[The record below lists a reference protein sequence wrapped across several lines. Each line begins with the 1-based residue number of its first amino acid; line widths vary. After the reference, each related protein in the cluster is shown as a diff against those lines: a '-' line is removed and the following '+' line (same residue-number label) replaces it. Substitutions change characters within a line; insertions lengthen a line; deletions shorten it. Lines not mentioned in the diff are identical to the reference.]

1 MSAGGGSLAASQGMR
16 AATAQLAEEAALL
29 SHPETTEHVADHEL
43 TSKQKRAWVG
53 IACPGLTQEERIAAV
68 KALEHYSGMGF
79 RAIHKSN
86 PDNNPKVAREIELI
100 DRVLGGKNAP
110 IYKGAIY
117 RGVDYS
123 GSEAELRKIIKSGQ
137 WTETGITSFSS
148 DAGTAKSFAHA
159 NTNWSE
165 GISVILRVPAGKN
178 LSGVPFKHLS
188 NISSEDEVLMPSS
201 VKDRGWTI
209 KNSKWTTNEH
219 GRKVVYLDVEENLRR
234 KK

>member
-1 MSAGGGSLAASQGMR
+1 MGRGTLGAQQGMR
-16 AATAQLAEEAALL
+16 AATALRAEEAALL
-29 SHPETTEHVADHEL
+29 KHPKTTEHISDHEL
-43 TSKQKRAWVG
+43 QGKQKRAWVG
-53 IACPGLTQEERIAAV
+53 IACPGLTQEERAEAV

-79 RAIHKSN
+79 RAIHKNN

-110 IYKGAIY
+110 IYKGEIY
-117 RGVDYS
+117 RGLDYG

-148 DAGTAKSFAHA
+148 DVGTAKSFAHA
-159 NTNWSE
+159 SWFSAD

-178 LSGVPFKHLS
+178 LSGVPFRHLS
-188 NISSEDEVLMPSS
+188 KISSEDEVLMPSS

-209 KNSKWTTNEH
+209 KNAKWTTNEH

-234 KK
+234 RK